1 MTTRLPAWALFALLS
16 LVLVLGACRRESA
29 DPAPAPGD
37 PVAAVEGLAD
47 ALRDND
53 LVRYSRLSLPPDLH
67 AQSEALWLK
76 RQAEAEPATAED
88 AAEYEQ
94 MMARLTAPDA
104 EAALM
109 RDLEP
114 KLVKLETEIAGQW
127 PLMQATA
134 SIFLNA
140 AIQANTEL
148 SDAEKAHGTEVVGS
162 LMAWAQP
169 ALFTDRARARK
180 AVTALSRTARQL
192 ELPTLEQARALP
204 MQPALEKGGVAL
216 AGVKE
221 VAKAYGLDIDQSLDG
236 VKAELLSADGDQ
248 AMVKVSYPLLDKTVS
263 FEMAMV
269 RRDQAWYSAEA
280 VRQVEAELAGAAAP
294 ADAEVAPDTD
304 AEAGTAAPE
313 SADTAG

>member
-1 MTTRLPAWALFALLS
+1 MTSRQPAWALIALLS
-16 LVLVLGACRRESA
+16 LVLALGACKREAA
-29 DPAPAPGD
+29 DTARAPGD
-37 PVAAVEGLAD
+37 PVAAVEGLAG

-67 AQSEALWLK
+67 ARSEALWLK

-134 SIFLNA
+134 SIFLTA

-148 SDAEKAHGTEVVGS
+148 SAAEKAHGTEVVGS

-169 ALFTDRARARK
+169 ALFTDRERARK
-180 AVTALSRTARQL
+180 AVVALSRTAKAVD
-192 ELPTLEQARALP
+192 LPTLEQARALP
-204 MQPALEKGGVAL
+204 MLPALEKGGVAL
-216 AGVKE
+216 AGVKD
-221 VAKAYGLDIDQSLDG
+221 VAKAYGLDIDKSLEG
-236 VKAELLSADGDQ
+236 MKAELVSSQGDQ
-248 AMVKVSYPLLDKTVS
+248 AVVKVSYPLLDKTVS
-263 FEMAMV
+263 FEMALV
-269 RRDQAWYSAEA
+269 RRGEGWYSAEA
-280 VRQVEAELAGAAAP
+280 VAQAEAELAEAAAGNAAP
-294 ADAEVAPDTD
+294 GEAADSEAPDT
-304 AEAGTAAPE
+304 
-313 SADTAG
+313 ADTAG